1 MKKSIIE
8 KMMLRNRLR
17 KKMNENKASNEILLV
32 NGRQS
37 YSLNENE
44 LKSVIDEAVNNVLK
58 RKGIK
63 NLKESFNDDYYA
75 DDDEADIDNIYPKEN
90 DIDKKYD
97 SEYKKEIINFW
108 LKNLKPIERTV
119 VKMKFG
125 IGYDREYSD
134 QEIADYLSVTKN
146 TVNNI
151 VEKSLDF
158 LRKYGFADMFR
169 NSSEE
174 NMSISK

>member
-1 MKKSIIE
+1 MIIMRMMTKPILIIYIQKK
-8 KMMLRNRLR
+8 
-17 KKMNENKASNEILLV
+17 
-32 NGRQS
+32 
-37 YSLNENE
+37 
-44 LKSVIDEAVNNVLK
+44 
-58 RKGIK
+58 
-63 NLKESFNDDYYA
+63 
-75 DDDEADIDNIYPKEN
+75 N
-90 DIDKKYD
+90 DIDEKYD

-125 IGYDREYSD
+125 IGYDREYND
-134 QEIADYLSVTKN
+134 QEIADYLSLTKN